1 MELELLLVNDPL
13 MASLRDYSEVGGF
26 SWSLQYNH
34 HQDPDLDRKN
44 SKFIF
49 KGHQF
54 ILANS
59 ETCFEKKGITLKPHE
74 EASQFLS
81 LFLERMLLFFG
92 RLLF

>member
-1 MELELLLVNDPL
+1 MGIILKWEDSPGL
-13 MASLRDYSEVGGF
+13 
-26 SWSLQYNH
+26 YNIALTRN
-34 HQDPDLDRKN
+34 QTWTGKN

-54 ILANS
+54 ILANA
-59 ETCFEKKGITLKPHE
+59 EICFEKKGITLKPDE
-74 EASQFLS
+74 EASQYPS